1 MTTDPIDSYEGMRYI
16 HRMTQLNES
25 EIQVLERNG
34 ITKPIHLML
43 LDKHDIDSIFV
54 NKKKKKEKESDHNV
68 VGVGN
73 NNKPPSVLKQPTQ
86 QQQQRKTS
94 SSSPTR
100 TATSGSGSPKFK
112 SGSIAFA
119 TPIVSSGLNLS
130 NYSSSNDIHNMDA
143 DDDEYV
149 MNIVK
154 RRSLA
159 NISTYLSRGG
169 NLYKVNNIGDIVRY
183 NTRTEK
189 QKPYDWNRNQQPI
202 QNHHHHSKESKSHSK
217 SNKR

>member
-25 EIQVLERNG
+25 EIKVLEKNG

-54 NKKKKKEKESDHNV
+54 NKTKKQND
-68 VGVGN
+68 VGIN
-73 NNKPPSVLKQPTQ
+73 TTNKPASVLKQPTQ
-86 QQQQRKTS
+86 QQQRKTS
-94 SSSPTR
+94 SSPSRKPT
-100 TATSGSGSPKFK
+100 TSGGGSGGSPKSK

-119 TPIVSSGLNLS
+119 TPIVSSGLNIS
-130 NYSSSNDIHNMDA
+130 NYSSNDIDMG
-143 DDDEYV
+143 DDDYV

-159 NISTYLSRGG
+159 SISTYLSRGG

-189 QKPYDWNRNQQPI
+189 QKPYDWNHQNQ
-202 QNHHHHSKESKSHSK
+202 HHHHSKDKESKSHSK
-217 SNKR
+217 GNKR